1 MTRRTMFQKGEV
13 HNKPSGFWRMIRS
26 VTTSAPGSESILCP
40 SAWSLFYFPVTV
52 DIHRHV
58 SSSERHSGQ
67 TLTCPRQ
74 GPPLTRCPPG
84 TIRSHP
90 GARRGSDCT
99 GARPA
104 GAGRRKRGAC
114 TVTSAAPTDGRKPEN
129 HCLRAEGLLTSQSFH
144 FTDKKT
150 DSGRRSRPAVC
161 GLWQSRRQSC
171 GVPCSGLSAPL
182 LASQL

>member
-1 MTRRTMFQKGEV
+1 MSPPQHQEAKVSSVPLLGPFFIFQLQSTFTV
-13 HNKPSGFWRMIRS
+13 ML
-26 VTTSAPGSESILCP
+26 APG
-40 SAWSLFYFPVTV
+40 V
-52 DIHRHV
+52 
-58 SSSERHSGQ
+58 RHSGQ